1 MLNTVN
7 QRLDFFRQSLH
18 ISKTE
23 FATELKTS
31 QSAMSQILSGKRPLS
46 RGMIARIKQNHP
58 RLNEQWLL
66 TGEGDMI
73 ICNDKGGIYQFVG
86 RDGTNYNDSLVL
98 EEKVDEEVVELTEK
112 SSGKKLMAEI
122 HRLKILLFDKEE
134 EFKKVKNEL
143 VETKKRLK
151 AQRS

>member
-1 MLNTVN
+1 
-7 QRLDFFRQSLH
+7 
-18 ISKTE
+18 
-23 FATELKTS
+23 
-31 QSAMSQILSGKRPLS
+31 
-46 RGMIARIKQNHP
+46 
-58 RLNEQWLL
+58 
-66 TGEGDMI
+66 MI

-134 EFKKVKNEL
+134 ELKKVKNEL